1 MHTHTQIY
9 SLCVFVTKSRGAS
22 FFSQINVQ
30 ERVVMREK
38 RIPVNHYPICS
49 LDYFFPSTLLN
60 TLATS
65 LFWRL
70 YIRGFSIGV
79 RMV

>member
-1 MHTHTQIY
+1 MWGFI
-9 SLCVFVTKSRGAS
+9 

-38 RIPVNHYPICS
+38 RIPVNHYLICS
-49 LDYFFPSTLLN
+49 LDYLLPRTLLN
-60 TLATS
+60 TVATS
-65 LFWRL
+65 LFQRL
-70 YIRGFSIGV
+70 YIRGFSVGV